1 MSTICTVFEEFYAL
15 EINYLAGILIS
26 ESMEFGESLLQYK
39 TVGLEDITSVSYMNR
54 VETKYLFS
62 VSKLPN
68 ILRNVMSDYH
78 ILEIERNREFNYM
91 TVYFDTSDLLFYNQ
105 HVTGK
110 SNRAKV
116 RIRTYESNGLT
127 FLEVKQK
134 SNKGRT
140 SKSRLEK
147 EPGDMNHVEQSREF
161 IAGIVSPGASSLKP
175 VINNGFTRITLV
187 SLVRAERITID
198 YNLVWTNLMGE
209 SIEMPFL
216 AIAEIKSEK
225 STSLSP
231 FFKQLKK
238 LGVRSTGFS
247 KYAAGMALVNKA
259 PKQNILKNKILLL
272 NRIKDEYNRNGA
284 A

>member
-1 MSTICTVFEEFYAL
+1 MKNTHKKSITFAE
-15 EINYLAGILIS
+15 NLIS
-26 ESMEFGESLLQYK
+26 GSMELRELLKVYE
-39 TVGLEDITSVSYMNR
+39 TVGLEDISSVSYMNR
-54 VETKYLFS
+54 VDTKYLFS
-62 VSKLPN
+62 VSKLS
-68 ILRNVMSDYH
+68 LLLQNVKSDYRV
-78 ILEIERNREFNYM
+78 LEIEHLREFSYK
-91 TVYFDTSDLLFYNQ
+91 TVYFDTPELLFYKQ

-110 SNRAKV
+110 LNRSKV

-127 FLEVKQK
+127 FLEIKQK

-147 EPGDMNHVEQSREF
+147 EPGDMNHIEQSRGF
-161 IAGIVSPGASSLKP
+161 IKEMISSGATSLKP
-175 VINNGFTRITLV
+175 VINTGFTRITLV

-198 YNLVWTNLMGE
+198 YNLVWTNLRGE
-209 SIEMPFL
+209 SVEMPFL

-231 FFKQLKK
+231 FFQQLKK

-247 KYAAGMALVNKA
+247 KYTTGMALVNQA
-259 PKQNILKNKILLL
+259 PKQNVLKTKILLL
-272 NRIKDEYNRNGA
+272 NKIRDEYNGNGA